1 MLSILPW
8 VRAVHT
14 TSDGRSSRRGEG
26 QEGGVSLDGGGRLIF
41 GFMIVRTELS
51 DPVPLLSCDGY
62 PLLA

>member
-26 QEGGVSLDGGGRLIF
+26 QEGGVSLDGGLCRTFDFWLFDSKDG
-41 GFMIVRTELS
+41 IV
-51 DPVPLLSCDGY
+51 
-62 PLLA
+62 